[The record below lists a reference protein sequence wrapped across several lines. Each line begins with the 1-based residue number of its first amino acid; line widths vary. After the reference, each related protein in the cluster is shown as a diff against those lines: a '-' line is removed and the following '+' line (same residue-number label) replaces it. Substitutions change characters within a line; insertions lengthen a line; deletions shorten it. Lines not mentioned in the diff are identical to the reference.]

1 MNRKNYI
8 IRNENKNDYF
18 AVENLTRESFW
29 NLSFPGCN
37 EHYFIHVMRDHK
49 DFIPELA
56 FVMEVDG
63 EIIANIMYLKSKLI
77 DENGNEKETISFGP
91 VCVHPKYQRMG
102 YGKILIEHSFEKAR
116 EMGFDTVIIFGNP
129 DNYVARGFKSC
140 IRFNVCLDGGYFPA
154 PLLVKEL
161 KENQFDGRRWFYHES
176 DASAPCMDEEAVE
189 NFDKNFPPKEK
200 GWQPSQ
206 EEFFI
211 HSHSQLNG

>member
-37 EHYFIHVMRDHK
+37 EHYFIHVMRDHE

-102 YGKILIEHSFEKAR
+102 
-116 EMGFDTVIIFGNP
+116 
-129 DNYVARGFKSC
+129 
-140 IRFNVCLDGGYFPA
+140 
-154 PLLVKEL
+154 
-161 KENQFDGRRWFYHES
+161 
-176 DASAPCMDEEAVE
+176 
-189 NFDKNFPPKEK
+189 
-200 GWQPSQ
+200 
-206 EEFFI
+206 
-211 HSHSQLNG
+211 

>member
-102 YGKILIEHSFEKAR
+102 YGKILIEHSFEKAK

-161 KENQFDGRRWFYHES
+161 KENQFDGRRWFYNES
-176 DASAPCMDEEAVE
+176 DASAPCADEEAVE

-211 HSHSQLNG
+211 HSHSGLNA

>member
-8 IRNENKNDYF
+8 IRKENENDYF

-37 EHYFIHVMRDHK
+37 EHYFIHVMREHK

-56 FVMEVDG
+56 LVMEVDG
-63 EIIANIMYLKSKLI
+63 EIIANIMYLKSKLV
-77 DENGNEKETISFGP
+77 DENGEEKETVSFGP

-102 YGKILIEHSFEKAR
+102 YGKILIEYSFEKAR

-140 IRFNVCLDGGYFPA
+140 IRYNVCLDGGYFPA

-161 KENQFDGRRWFYHES
+161 KEGQFDGRRWFYHES
-176 DASAPCMDEEAVE
+176 DASAPCADEEAVE
-189 NFDKNFPPKEK
+189 KFDKLFPPKEK
-200 GWQPSQ
+200 GYRPSQ

-211 HSHSQLNG
+211 HSHSCLNP

>member
-1 MNRKNYI
+1 MAPI
-8 IRNENKNDYF
+8 DY
-18 AVENLTRESFW
+18 AKLQAD
-29 NLSFPGCN
+29 L
-37 EHYFIHVMRDHK
+37 
-49 DFIPELA
+49 
-56 FVMEVDG
+56 
-63 EIIANIMYLKSKLI
+63 IM
-77 DENGNEKETISFGP
+77 
-91 VCVHPKYQRMG
+91 QRAEAEAE
-102 YGKILIEHSFEKAR
+102 KILSDARAEAARLSADAYEKAK

>member
-77 DENGNEKETISFGP
+77 DLKVLNLVS
-91 VCVHPKYQRMG
+91 
-102 YGKILIEHSFEKAR
+102 IL
-116 EMGFDTVIIFGNP
+116 
-129 DNYVARGFKSC
+129 
-140 IRFNVCLDGGYFPA
+140 
-154 PLLVKEL
+154 
-161 KENQFDGRRWFYHES
+161 
-176 DASAPCMDEEAVE
+176 
-189 NFDKNFPPKEK
+189 
-200 GWQPSQ
+200 
-206 EEFFI
+206 
-211 HSHSQLNG
+211 

>member
-8 IRNENKNDYF
+8 IRKENENDYF

-37 EHYFIHVMRDHK
+37 EHYFIHVMREHK

-56 FVMEVDG
+56 LVMEVDG
-63 EIIANIMYLKSKLI
+63 EIIANIMYLKSKLV
-77 DENGNEKETISFGP
+77 DENGEEKETVSFGP

-102 YGKILIEHSFEKAR
+102 YGKILIEYSFEKAM

-140 IRFNVCLDGGYFPA
+140 IRYNVCLDGGYFPA
-154 PLLVKEL
+154 ALLVKEL
-161 KENQFDGRRWFYHES
+161 KEGQFDGRRWFYHES
-176 DASAPCMDEEAVE
+176 DASAPCADEEAVE
-189 NFDKNFPPKEK
+189 KFDKLFPPKEK
-200 GWQPSQ
+200 GYRPSQ

-211 HSHSQLNG
+211 HSHSCLNP